1 MEYEVSKQNDHC
13 HMNICGLTKD
23 DSNKLASNVLESLS
37 SHCVQTCHGDDNH
50 AISTTDELIELKRQY
65 VARYGE

>member
-1 MEYEVSKQNDHC
+1 
-13 HMNICGLTKD
+13 MNICGLTKD
-23 DSNKLASNVLESLS
+23 DSNKLASKVLKSLS
-37 SHCVQTCHGDDNH
+37 SNCVQTCHGDDNH